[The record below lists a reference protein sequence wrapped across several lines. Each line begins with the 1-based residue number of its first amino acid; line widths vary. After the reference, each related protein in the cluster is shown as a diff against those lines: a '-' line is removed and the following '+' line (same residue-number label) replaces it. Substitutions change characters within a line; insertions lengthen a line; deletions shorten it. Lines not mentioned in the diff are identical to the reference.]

1 MFNNI
6 KKYPIQLMKIDTL
19 VFSGA
24 STKIPLFVGSL
35 KALLEENY
43 ITDLQGIH
51 HIIGCSSGA
60 LIALLLILGVSLQ
73 VIEQTMIQFDF
84 STVFSIED
92 TSIESLFCKQG
103 LYDHSKCG
111 RIITTVLRETMN
123 LEDMTFQEL
132 YDHTKIKL
140 SLKVVN
146 ITKSCIEYISYQTY
160 PNLSIIQGL
169 LMTTAIPY
177 LFRPITYQDQIF
189 IDGGACGGYPREI
202 AGENYLGIC
211 VIGPWSSNDKEI
223 YELFPILQILFSLQC
238 ISLQDQEIKEPRT
251 ILLYSSLQL
260 TTFDVPTQLKQ
271 QMITQGYEDT
281 KQHLTTYSLTK
292 DPIETV
298 E

>member
-6 KKYPIQLMKIDTL
+6 KKYPKQLMKIDTL

-35 KALLEENY
+35 KALLEEQC

-51 HIIGCSSGA
+51 HIIGCSSGG

-84 STVFSIED
+84 SNIFSVED
-92 TSIESLFCKQG
+92 TSIESLLCKQG

-111 RIITTVLRETMN
+111 CIITTILRETMK
-123 LEDMTFQEL
+123 LDDMTFQEL

-146 ITKSCIEYISYQTY
+146 ITKSCIEYISYETY
-160 PNLSIIQGL
+160 PDLSIIQGL

-223 YELFPILQILFSLQC
+223 YELVPILQIIFSLQC

-251 ILLYSSLQL
+251 ILLYNSLQL
-260 TTFDVPTQLKQ
+260 TTFTVPLKVKQ
-271 QMITQGYEDT
+271 QMIIQGYKDT
-281 KQHLTTYSLTK
+281 KQHIKNYSLTK
-292 DPIETV
+292 NPIEIV